1 MRILSAVVLML
12 VSAVATAAPFLVSDP
27 VPASQGAYTISHCAY
42 TRSGVTTNHAVE
54 AVTGGVRCR
63 VDLASDP
70 RTGTVS
76 VAFRDNALA
85 TDGPAAS
92 FTFGAIPQPGNVRVV
107 PN

>member
-1 MRILSAVVLML
+1 MRLILAVFLSL
-12 VSAVATAAPFLVSDP
+12 GVAHAAPFLVSDP

-63 VDLASDP
+63 IDLASDP

-76 VAFRDNALA
+76 VAFRDNALT
-85 TDGPAAS
+85 TDGPATS
-92 FTFGAIPQPGNVRVV
+92 FTFGAIPAPGNVRVV